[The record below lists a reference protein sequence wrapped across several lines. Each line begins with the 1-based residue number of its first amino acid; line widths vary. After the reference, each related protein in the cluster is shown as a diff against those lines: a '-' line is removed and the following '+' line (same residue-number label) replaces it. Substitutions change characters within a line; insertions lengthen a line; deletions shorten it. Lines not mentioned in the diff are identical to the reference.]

1 MDNFSDMLTLE
12 GAGGQTDDIYD
23 CYDFWKISYFY
34 SKYAKNAMFPAENY
48 RTDKLRQ
55 ISSLPCTLS
64 RCNILYIGYKYYS

>member
-12 GAGGQTDDIYD
+12 GAGGQTDDKYD
-23 CYDFWKISYFY
+23 CFDFWKISYFY

-55 ISSLPCTLS
+55 ISSLPCPGVTY
-64 RCNILYIGYKYYS
+64 CT